1 MIGHLPNPII
11 NASFAKGAGLFNSA
25 VVIDEAVIL
34 SALKSGISFDS
45 MTQLMSYVHN
55 MEQFSISQGKV
66 KLLIS
71 NLLLTIEYGDSIN
84 KVILIES
91 A

>member
-1 MIGHLPNPII
+1 MI
-11 NASFAKGAGLFNSA
+11 AKGAGLLNSV

-55 MEQFSISQGKV
+55 LEQFSISQGKV
-66 KLLIS
+66 KLLIRIYY
-71 NLLLTIEYGDSIN
+71 LLLTIEYGDSIN